1 MQALA
6 LKYRPKSFEQLIGQ
20 DAVAKS
26 LAHALDSDRL
36 SHAYLFSGLRGSGKT
51 STARIFAK
59 ALLCDKGPT
68 GKPCEICDNCIMA
81 NEGRHIDIIE
91 MDAASHRKID
101 DIRELIEQTKY
112 HPASARFKIFII
124 DEVHMLTK
132 EASNALLKT
141 LEEPPSYVKFIL
153 ATTDPLKLPVTV
165 LSRTQHFRFKPIA
178 KSSVVAHLEQILKT
192 ENIAY
197 EEGAL
202 EILARSGSG
211 SLRDTLTL
219 LDQAIIFSREGITQR
234 AIADMLGLL
243 DPAKIGEIL
252 DVVLRQDRA
261 GAIEII
267 KEVENYNAETII
279 DEMIA
284 NLKDKFLRRDAKFS
298 LLMYERFFRILAG
311 AKSMLAIS
319 PDNTYAIS
327 MMIFMMM
334 EAVNLREIDELIEVG
349 RSLDRGEASS
359 FANERFSTEPN
370 FSGDGNFKVGPS
382 FAAGSRAGI
391 DSRAS
396 ASSTPNFIAQ
406 DSAPNFNQG
415 AEQGTDRI
423 LTPNGAAKAH
433 GGDPNTAAGSVAT
446 DKSNGTSSSA
456 SKRGGALGNAES
468 ARSLAARNDAKSGA
482 ARQSTAVVAGAKTAK
497 QDGASSAIKT
507 GAQNEIYE
515 NFLAKIYDRDY
526 DLGEKFSKCV
536 EFLKFERGTLYLLS
550 RAQGQDR
557 EYLRKGSRAINSV
570 LKSLFGESAKI
581 KIEQGAPQNGDVPA
595 QSERDQNS
603 ARGATATQ
611 SKNFTQ
617 GAASESGA
625 DTMRPANSTSRS
637 SVNSA
642 AQNFTESP
650 TSSSVQDNPAATQ
663 AGERDH
669 RNLTGAQES
678 EQSCAPKINS
688 AANEAQAAKLQT
700 DATRNSEQQNLE
712 KSVAD
717 STTQNSAQRNSTTNS
732 NSQNSAS
739 NSKLQNSEISAGDDG
754 GEKDDLLRST
764 DPQNYAAKPRDTSRS
779 VRAAKA
785 GLAEL
790 ANGAQDGK
798 EILISEINRLFG
810 EPTKITE

>member
-26 LAHALDSDRL
+26 LAHALDSGRL

-68 GKPCEICDNCIMA
+68 GKPCEICDNCVMA

-178 KSSVVAHLEQILKT
+178 KSAVVAHLEQILKT

-349 RSLDRGEASS
+349 KSLDQGE
-359 FANERFSTEPN
+359 
-370 FSGDGNFKVGPS
+370 GYPS
-382 FAAGSRAGI
+382 
-391 DSRAS
+391 AS
-396 ASSTPNFIAQ
+396 APNLNMQ
-406 DSAPNFNQG
+406 SSAPNFRLNSNQSATFASNSEPGG
-415 AEQGTDRI
+415 ATFAPSGQGSAASGVPSFTTSAKR
-423 LTPNGAAKAH
+423 PASPAQNFGAAKQSP
-433 GGDPNTAAGSVAT
+433 DAGSEIKPSAAAQT
-446 DKSNGTSSSA
+446 KNSSPS
-456 SKRGGALGNAES
+456 
-468 ARSLAARNDAKSGA
+468 
-482 ARQSTAVVAGAKTAK
+482 V
-497 QDGASSAIKT
+497 KT

-570 LKSLFGESAKI
+570 LKSLFGESAAI
-581 KIEQGAPQNGDVPA
+581 KIEQGAPQNGDDPA
-595 QSERDQNS
+595 QSERDRNS
-603 ARGATATQ
+603 AGGTTATQ
-611 SKNFTQ
+611 SKNSTQ
-617 GAASESGA
+617 GATSESSA
-625 DTMRPANSTSRS
+625 NTARPRNSTSQS
-637 SVNSA
+637 PVNSA
-642 AQNFTESP
+642 SQNFTESP
-650 TSSSVQDNPAATQ
+650 TSSSMQGNPESTQ
-663 AGERDH
+663 TGEQDH
-669 RNLTGAQES
+669 RNLTGVQES
-678 EQSCAPKINS
+678 EQSCAPQINS

-700 DATRNSEQQNLE
+700 DAARNSEQQNS
-712 KSVAD
+712 KN
-717 STTQNSAQRNSTTNS
+717 STTQNSAQRNSATNS

-739 NSKLQNSEISAGDDG
+739 NSKLQNSEISSGDDG

-764 DPQNYAAKPRDTSRS
+764 DPQNYAAKPRDTSKS

-798 EILISEINRLFG
+798 EILISEMNRLFG

>member
-26 LAHALDSDRL
+26 LAHALDSGRL

-68 GKPCEICDNCIMA
+68 GKPCEICDNCVMA

-178 KSSVVAHLEQILKT
+178 KSAVVAHLAQILKT

-219 LDQAIIFSREGITQR
+219 LDQAIIFSREGITQH

-261 GAIEII
+261 DEIEII

-349 RSLDRGEASS
+349 RSLDQGE
-359 FANERFSTEPN
+359 
-370 FSGDGNFKVGPS
+370 GY
-382 FAAGSRAGI
+382 
-391 DSRAS
+391 AS
-396 ASSTPNFIAQ
+396 ASAPNLNSQ
-406 DSAPNFNQG
+406 SSAPNFRSNSNQS
-415 AEQGTDRI
+415 AAFAPNSEPDGTTFASSDQDSGISGVPSFTTSSKRPAN
-423 LTPNGAAKAH
+423 TAQNFGAAKQSLDA
-433 GGDPNTAAGSVAT
+433 GGETKPSATAQTKNSSPSV
-446 DKSNGTSSSA
+446 
-456 SKRGGALGNAES
+456 
-468 ARSLAARNDAKSGA
+468 
-482 ARQSTAVVAGAKTAK
+482 
-497 QDGASSAIKT
+497 KT

-536 EFLKFERGTLYLLS
+536 EFLKLERGTLYLLS

-581 KIEQGAPQNGDVPA
+581 KIEQGAPQKQENSA
-595 QSERDQNS
+595 QNS
-603 ARGATATQ
+603 AENSA
-611 SKNFTQ
+611 SSNVDS
-617 GAASESGA
+617 AAKGKAKDTTSSAEKPLENSSDTTSDAQNSDSGA
-625 DTMRPANSTSRS
+625 SKTA
-637 SVNSA
+637 
-642 AQNFTESP
+642 
-650 TSSSVQDNPAATQ
+650 
-663 AGERDH
+663 
-669 RNLTGAQES
+669 
-678 EQSCAPKINS
+678 
-688 AANEAQAAKLQT
+688 
-700 DATRNSEQQNLE
+700 NSEQNE
-712 KSVAD
+712 IS
-717 STTQNSAQRNSTTNS
+717 SGGENSEENSAPKAAKPQKNG
-732 NSQNSAS
+732 AS
-739 NSKLQNSEISAGDDG
+739 
-754 GEKDDLLRST
+754 GEGEKQPPKDDLLRST
-764 DPQNYAAKPRDTSRS
+764 DPQNYAAKPRDTSKS

-798 EILISEINRLFG
+798 EILISEMNRLFG

>member
-26 LAHALDSDRL
+26 LAHALDSGRL

-59 ALLCDKGPT
+59 ALLCDEGPA
-68 GKPCEICDNCIMA
+68 GKPCEICDNCVMA

-178 KSSVVAHLEQILKT
+178 KSAVVAHLAQILKT

-349 RSLDRGEASS
+349 RSLDQGE
-359 FANERFSTEPN
+359 
-370 FSGDGNFKVGPS
+370 GY
-382 FAAGSRAGI
+382 
-391 DSRAS
+391 AS
-396 ASSTPNFIAQ
+396 ASAPNLNAQ
-406 DSAPNFNQG
+406 SSAPNFRSNSNQSAAFAPNSEPGG
-415 AEQGTDRI
+415 AAFAPSEADSATSGAPSFTTSAKRPASPAQ
-423 LTPNGAAKAH
+423 NFGAAKQSPDAS
-433 GGDPNTAAGSVAT
+433 GEIKPSAAAQT
-446 DKSNGTSSSA
+446 KNSSP
-456 SKRGGALGNAES
+456 
-468 ARSLAARNDAKSGA
+468 
-482 ARQSTAVVAGAKTAK
+482 TV
-497 QDGASSAIKT
+497 KT
-507 GAQNEIYE
+507 GAQREIYE

-570 LKSLFGESAKI
+570 LKSLFGESAAI
-581 KIEQGAPQNGDVPA
+581 KIEQSAPQKQENSA
-595 QSERDQNS
+595 QNS
-603 ARGATATQ
+603 AENSASSNVDSTANDKAKDGTGSATKPLEN
-611 SKNFTQ
+611 S
-617 GAASESGA
+617 SGA
-625 DTMRPANSTSRS
+625 QNSDS
-637 SVNSA
+637 
-642 AQNFTESP
+642 
-650 TSSSVQDNPAATQ
+650 
-663 AGERDH
+663 
-669 RNLTGAQES
+669 GAS
-678 EQSCAPKINS
+678 KTA
-688 AANEAQAAKLQT
+688 
-700 DATRNSEQQNLE
+700 NSEQNE
-712 KSVAD
+712 IS
-717 STTQNSAQRNSTTNS
+717 SGGENSEENSAPKAAKPQKNG
-732 NSQNSAS
+732 AS
-739 NSKLQNSEISAGDDG
+739 
-754 GEKDDLLRST
+754 GEGEKQPPKDDLLRST
-764 DPQNYAAKPRDTSRS
+764 DPQNYAAKPRDTSKS

-798 EILISEINRLFG
+798 EILISEMNRLFG

>member
-26 LAHALDSDRL
+26 LAHALDSGRL

-59 ALLCDKGPT
+59 ALVCDKGPT
-68 GKPCEICDNCIMA
+68 GKPCEICDNCVMA

-178 KSSVVAHLEQILKT
+178 KSAVTAHLTQILKT

-349 RSLDRGEASS
+349 RSLDQGE
-359 FANERFSTEPN
+359 
-370 FSGDGNFKVGPS
+370 GY
-382 FAAGSRAGI
+382 
-391 DSRAS
+391 AS
-396 ASSTPNFIAQ
+396 ASAPNLNAQ
-406 DSAPNFNQG
+406 SSAPNFRSNSNQSASFAPNSEQDG
-415 AEQGTDRI
+415 AAFALSDQGSATSGVPSFTASAKR
-423 LTPNGAAKAH
+423 PASSVQNSGAAKQSPDA
-433 GGDPNTAAGSVAT
+433 
-446 DKSNGTSSSA
+446 
-456 SKRGGALGNAES
+456 
-468 ARSLAARNDAKSGA
+468 NDEIKPGA
-482 ARQSTAVVAGAKTAK
+482 AVQAQNSN
-497 QDGASSAIKT
+497 SSIKA

-526 DLGEKFSKCV
+526 DLGEKFSKCI

-570 LKSLFGESAKI
+570 LKSLFGESAAI
-581 KIEQGAPQNGDVPA
+581 KIEQGAPQKQENSA
-595 QSERDQNS
+595 QNS
-603 ARGATATQ
+603 A
-611 SKNFTQ
+611 KNF
-617 GAASESGA
+617 
-625 DTMRPANSTSRS
+625 
-637 SVNSA
+637 
-642 AQNFTESP
+642 
-650 TSSSVQDNPAATQ
+650 
-663 AGERDH
+663 
-669 RNLTGAQES
+669 
-678 EQSCAPKINS
+678 APSNVDS
-688 AANEAQAAKLQT
+688 AANGKAKDGAGSAAKPLENSSDTTSDAQNSDSGASKTANSEQNEISSGGENSEENSVPKAAKLKKNG
-700 DATRNSEQQNLE
+700 ASGEGE
-712 KSVAD
+712 K
-717 STTQNSAQRNSTTNS
+717 QPP
-732 NSQNSAS
+732 
-739 NSKLQNSEISAGDDG
+739 
-754 GEKDDLLRST
+754 KDDLLRST
-764 DPQNYAAKPRDTSRS
+764 DPQNYAARPRDTSKS

-798 EILISEINRLFG
+798 EILISEMNRLFG

>member
-26 LAHALDSDRL
+26 LAHALDSGRL

-68 GKPCEICDNCIMA
+68 GKPCEICDNCVMA

-178 KSSVVAHLEQILKT
+178 KSAVVAHLEQILKT

-219 LDQAIIFSREGITQR
+219 LDQAIIFSREGITER

-311 AKSMLAIS
+311 AKNMLAIS

-349 RSLDRGEASS
+349 RSLDQGE
-359 FANERFSTEPN
+359 
-370 FSGDGNFKVGPS
+370 GY
-382 FAAGSRAGI
+382 
-391 DSRAS
+391 AS
-396 ASSTPNFIAQ
+396 ASAPNLNAQ
-406 DSAPNFNQG
+406 SSAPNFRSNSNQSAAFAPNSEPGG
-415 AEQGTDRI
+415 ATFAPSEADSATSGVPSFTANAKRPANSAQNSGAG
-423 LTPNGAAKAH
+423 GAAKQNP
-433 GGDPNTAAGSVAT
+433 D
-446 DKSNGTSSSA
+446 
-456 SKRGGALGNAES
+456 
-468 ARSLAARNDAKSGA
+468 
-482 ARQSTAVVAGAKTAK
+482 
-497 QDGASSAIKT
+497 ASSEIKPGAGVAQAQNSNSSVKT

-536 EFLKFERGTLYLLS
+536 EFLKLERGTLYLLS

-570 LKSLFGESAKI
+570 LKSLFGESAAI
-581 KIEQGAPQNGDVPA
+581 KIEQGAPQNGDDPA
-595 QSERDQNS
+595 QSERDRNS

-611 SKNFTQ
+611 SKNSTQ
-617 GAASESGA
+617 GATSESGA
-625 DTMRPANSTSRS
+625 DTARPRNSTSQS
-637 SVNSA
+637 PVNSA
-642 AQNFTESP
+642 SQNFTESP
-650 TSSSVQDNPAATQ
+650 TSSSMQENPAATQ
-663 AGERDH
+663 AGE
-669 RNLTGAQES
+669 QES
-678 EQSCAPKINS
+678 EQSCTPQINS

-700 DATRNSEQQNLE
+700 DAARNSEQQNS
-712 KSVAD
+712 KN
-717 STTQNSAQRNSTTNS
+717 STMQNSAQRNSATNS

-739 NSKLQNSEISAGDDG
+739 NSKLQNSEISAGDDD

-764 DPQNYAAKPRDTSRS
+764 DPQNYAAKPRDTSKS

-798 EILISEINRLFG
+798 EILISEMNRLFG

>member
-26 LAHALDSDRL
+26 LAHALDSGRL

-68 GKPCEICDNCIMA
+68 GKPCEICDNCVMA

-178 KSSVVAHLEQILKT
+178 KNAVVAHLAQILKT

-252 DVVLRQDRA
+252 DIVLRQDRA

-349 RSLDRGEASS
+349 RSLDQGE
-359 FANERFSTEPN
+359 
-370 FSGDGNFKVGPS
+370 GY
-382 FAAGSRAGI
+382 
-391 DSRAS
+391 AS
-396 ASSTPNFIAQ
+396 ASAPNLNAQ
-406 DSAPNFNQG
+406 GFAPNFRSNSNQSATFAPNSEPGG
-415 AEQGTDRI
+415 ASFALSDQGSATSGVPSFTASAKR
-423 LTPNGAAKAH
+423 LASSVQSSNAGGAAKQNP
-433 GGDPNTAAGSVAT
+433 D
-446 DKSNGTSSSA
+446 
-456 SKRGGALGNAES
+456 
-468 ARSLAARNDAKSGA
+468 
-482 ARQSTAVVAGAKTAK
+482 
-497 QDGASSAIKT
+497 ASSEIKLNATAQAQNSNSSVKT

-536 EFLKFERGTLYLLS
+536 EFLKLERGTLYLLS

-570 LKSLFGESAKI
+570 LKSLFGESAAI
-581 KIEQGAPQNGDVPA
+581 KIEQGAPQNGDDPA
-595 QSERDQNS
+595 QSKRDRNS

-611 SKNFTQ
+611 SKNSTK
-617 GAASESGA
+617 GATFESGA
-625 DTMRPANSTSRS
+625 DTMRPANSTSQS
-637 SVNSA
+637 PANPT

-650 TSSSVQDNPAATQ
+650 TSSSMQENPESTQ
-663 AGERDH
+663 AGEQDH
-669 RNLTGAQES
+669 RNLTGAQEN
-678 EQSCAPKINS
+678 EQSCAPQINS
-688 AANEAQAAKLQT
+688 AADEAQAAKLQT
-700 DATRNSEQQNLE
+700 DAARNSEQQNLE

-717 STTQNSAQRNSTTNS
+717 STTQNSEQRNSTTNS

-739 NSKLQNSEISAGDDG
+739 NSKLQNSEISAGDDD

-764 DPQNYAAKPRDTSRS
+764 DPQNYAAKPRDTSKS

>member
-26 LAHALDSDRL
+26 LAHALDSSRL

-59 ALLCDKGPT
+59 ALLCDEGPT
-68 GKPCEICDNCIMA
+68 GKPCEICDNCVMA

-178 KSSVVAHLEQILKT
+178 KSAVVAHLEQILKT
-192 ENIAY
+192 ENITY

-243 DPAKIGEIL
+243 DHAKIGEIL

-349 RSLDRGEASS
+349 RSLDQGE
-359 FANERFSTEPN
+359 
-370 FSGDGNFKVGPS
+370 GY
-382 FAAGSRAGI
+382 
-391 DSRAS
+391 AS
-396 ASSTPNFIAQ
+396 ASAPNLNAQ
-406 DSAPNFNQG
+406 SSAPNFRSNSNQS
-415 AEQGTDRI
+415 ASFA
-423 LTPNGAAKAH
+423 PNSEPDGAAFAPSDQGSATSGVPSFTTSAKR
-433 GGDPNTAAGSVAT
+433 PVNTAQ
-446 DKSNGTSSSA
+446 N
-456 SKRGGALGNAES
+456 
-468 ARSLAARNDAKSGA
+468 SGA
-482 ARQSTAVVAGAKTAK
+482 SGAVKQNLDAGGEIKPGVAAQA
-497 QDGASSAIKT
+497 QNSNSSVQT

-570 LKSLFGESAKI
+570 LKSLFGESAAI
-581 KIEQGAPQNGDVPA
+581 KIEQGAPQK
-595 QSERDQNS
+595 Q
-603 ARGATATQ
+603 
-611 SKNFTQ
+611 NFTQ
-617 GAASESGA
+617 NGAENSASSNVDSTANGKAKDGAGSATKPLENSSVTTSGA
-625 DTMRPANSTSRS
+625 QNSDLGASRT
-637 SVNSA
+637 A
-642 AQNFTESP
+642 
-650 TSSSVQDNPAATQ
+650 
-663 AGERDH
+663 
-669 RNLTGAQES
+669 
-678 EQSCAPKINS
+678 
-688 AANEAQAAKLQT
+688 
-700 DATRNSEQQNLE
+700 NSEQDEISN
-712 KSVAD
+712 D
-717 STTQNSAQRNSTTNS
+717 SENSEENSAPKAAKPKKNG
-732 NSQNSAS
+732 AS
-739 NSKLQNSEISAGDDG
+739 SE
-754 GEKDDLLRST
+754 GEKQPPKDDLLRST
-764 DPQNYAAKPRDTSRS
+764 DPQNYAAKPRDTSKS

-798 EILISEINRLFG
+798 EILISEMNRLFG

>member
-26 LAHALDSDRL
+26 LAHALDSGRL

-68 GKPCEICDNCIMA
+68 GKPCEVCDNCVMA

-178 KSSVVAHLEQILKT
+178 KSAVVAHLEQILKT

-319 PDNTYAIS
+319 PDNTYAIC

-349 RSLDRGEASS
+349 RSLDQGE
-359 FANERFSTEPN
+359 
-370 FSGDGNFKVGPS
+370 GY
-382 FAAGSRAGI
+382 
-391 DSRAS
+391 AS
-396 ASSTPNFIAQ
+396 ASAPNLNAQ
-406 DSAPNFNQG
+406 SSAPNFRSNSNQSANFVPNSEPSG
-415 AEQGTDRI
+415 AAFAPSEADSATSGAPSFTTSAKRPANSAQ
-423 LTPNGAAKAH
+423 NFGAAKQSPDA
-433 GGDPNTAAGSVAT
+433 GGEIKRGAGGAQAQNS
-446 DKSNGTSSSA
+446 SSSA
-456 SKRGGALGNAES
+456 K
-468 ARSLAARNDAKSGA
+468 
-482 ARQSTAVVAGAKTAK
+482 
-497 QDGASSAIKT
+497 AS
-507 GAQNEIYE
+507 AQNEIYE

-570 LKSLFGESAKI
+570 LKSLFGEGAAI
-581 KIEQGAPQNGDVPA
+581 KIEQGAPQKQENFTPSGAENSAPS
-595 QSERDQNS
+595 SEDSAEKGKAKDATSSAEKPLENSSVTTSGAQNS
-603 ARGATATQ
+603 EVGASRA
-611 SKNFTQ
+611 
-617 GAASESGA
+617 
-625 DTMRPANSTSRS
+625 ANSTQDEISNDGENS
-637 SVNSA
+637 EENSA
-642 AQNFTESP
+642 
-650 TSSSVQDNPAATQ
+650 
-663 AGERDH
+663 
-669 RNLTGAQES
+669 
-678 EQSCAPKINS
+678 PK
-688 AANEAQAAKLQT
+688 AAKPQKNG
-700 DATRNSEQQNLE
+700 ASGEGE
-712 KSVAD
+712 K
-717 STTQNSAQRNSTTNS
+717 QPP
-732 NSQNSAS
+732 
-739 NSKLQNSEISAGDDG
+739 
-754 GEKDDLLRST
+754 KDDLLRST
-764 DPQNYAAKPRDTSRS
+764 DPQNYAAKPRDTSKS

-798 EILISEINRLFG
+798 EILISEMNRLFG

>member
-26 LAHALDSDRL
+26 LAHALDSGRL

-68 GKPCEICDNCIMA
+68 GKPCEVCDNCVMA

-178 KSSVVAHLEQILKT
+178 KSAVVAHLEQILKT

-219 LDQAIIFSREGITQR
+219 LDQAIIFSREGITER

-349 RSLDRGEASS
+349 RSLDQGE
-359 FANERFSTEPN
+359 
-370 FSGDGNFKVGPS
+370 GH
-382 FAAGSRAGI
+382 
-391 DSRAS
+391 AS
-396 ASSTPNFIAQ
+396 ASAPNLNAQ
-406 DSAPNFNQG
+406 GSAPNFRPNSNQSAGFAPNSEPGG
-415 AEQGTDRI
+415 ATFASSDQGSATSGVPS
-423 LTPNGAAKAH
+423 LTTSAKRPASPAQNFGAAKQSP
-433 GGDPNTAAGSVAT
+433 DAGSEIKPSAAAQT
-446 DKSNGTSSSA
+446 KNSSPS
-456 SKRGGALGNAES
+456 
-468 ARSLAARNDAKSGA
+468 
-482 ARQSTAVVAGAKTAK
+482 V
-497 QDGASSAIKT
+497 KT

-570 LKSLFGESAKI
+570 LKSLFGESAAI
-581 KIEQGAPQNGDVPA
+581 KIEQGAPQNGDDPA
-595 QSERDQNS
+595 QSERDRNS
-603 ARGATATQ
+603 AGGTTATQ
-611 SKNFTQ
+611 SKNSTQ
-617 GAASESGA
+617 GATSESSA
-625 DTMRPANSTSRS
+625 NTARPRNSTSQS
-637 SVNSA
+637 PVNSA
-642 AQNFTESP
+642 SQNFTESP
-650 TSSSVQDNPAATQ
+650 TSSSMQGNPESTQ
-663 AGERDH
+663 TGEQDH
-669 RNLTGAQES
+669 RNLTGVQES
-678 EQSCAPKINS
+678 EQSCAPQINS

-700 DATRNSEQQNLE
+700 DAARNSEQQNS
-712 KSVAD
+712 KN
-717 STTQNSAQRNSTTNS
+717 STTQNSAQRNSATNS

-739 NSKLQNSEISAGDDG
+739 NSKLQNSEISSGDDG

-764 DPQNYAAKPRDTSRS
+764 DPQNYAAKPRDTSKS

-798 EILISEINRLFG
+798 EILISEMNRLFG

>member
-26 LAHALDSDRL
+26 LAHALDSGRL

-68 GKPCEICDNCIMA
+68 GKPCEICDNCVMA

-165 LSRTQHFRFKPIA
+165 LSRTQHFRFRPIA
-178 KSSVVAHLEQILKT
+178 KSAVVAHLEQILKT

-319 PDNTYAIS
+319 PDNTYAIC

-349 RSLDRGEASS
+349 RSLDQGE
-359 FANERFSTEPN
+359 
-370 FSGDGNFKVGPS
+370 GY
-382 FAAGSRAGI
+382 
-391 DSRAS
+391 AS
-396 ASSTPNFIAQ
+396 ASAPNLNAQ
-406 DSAPNFNQG
+406 SSAPNFRSNSNQS
-415 AEQGTDRI
+415 AAFA
-423 LTPNGAAKAH
+423 PNSEPDGAAF
-433 GGDPNTAAGSVAT
+433 
-446 DKSNGTSSSA
+446 TSSDRGSA
-456 SKRGGALGNAES
+456 TSGVPSFTASAKRP
-468 ARSLAARNDAKSGA
+468 
-482 ARQSTAVVAGAKTAK
+482 
-497 QDGASSAIKT
+497 ASSAQNSGATKQSPDASSEIKPGATAQAQNSSSSVKT

-570 LKSLFGESAKI
+570 LKSLFGENAKI
-581 KIEQGAPQNGDVPA
+581 KIEQSAPQNGDDPA
-595 QSERDQNS
+595 QSERDRNS

-611 SKNFTQ
+611 SKNSTQ
-617 GAASESGA
+617 GAAFESSA
-625 DTMRPANSTSRS
+625 DTMRPANSTSQS
-637 SVNSA
+637 HVNSA
-642 AQNFTESP
+642 SQNFTESP
-650 TSSSVQDNPAATQ
+650 TSSSVQDNPESTQ
-663 AGERDH
+663 
-669 RNLTGAQES
+669 TG
-678 EQSCAPKINS
+678 EQSCAPQINS
-688 AANEAQAAKLQT
+688 AADEAEAAKLQT
-700 DATRNSEQQNLE
+700 DAARNSEQQNLE

-717 STTQNSAQRNSTTNS
+717 STAQNSAQRNFATNS
-732 NSQNSAS
+732 NS
-739 NSKLQNSEISAGDDG
+739 QNSEISAGDG
-754 GEKDDLLRST
+754 VGEKDDLLRST
-764 DPQNYAAKPRDTSRS
+764 DPQNYAAKPRDTSKS

>member
-26 LAHALDSDRL
+26 LAHALDSGRL

-68 GKPCEICDNCIMA
+68 GKPCEICDNCVMA

-178 KSSVVAHLEQILKT
+178 KSAVVAHLAQILKT

-243 DPAKIGEIL
+243 DPTKIGEIL

-349 RSLDRGEASS
+349 RSLDQGE
-359 FANERFSTEPN
+359 
-370 FSGDGNFKVGPS
+370 GY
-382 FAAGSRAGI
+382 
-391 DSRAS
+391 AS
-396 ASSTPNFIAQ
+396 ASAPNLNAQ
-406 DSAPNFNQG
+406 SYAPNFRSNSNQSAAFTSNNEPDG
-415 AEQGTDRI
+415 AVFAPSEQGSATSGVPSFTASAKRPASSA
-423 LTPNGAAKAH
+423 LNSGAAKQSPDASSEIKP
-433 GGDPNTAAGSVAT
+433 GATAQAQ
-446 DKSNGTSSSA
+446 NSSS
-456 SKRGGALGNAES
+456 S
-468 ARSLAARNDAKSGA
+468 
-482 ARQSTAVVAGAKTAK
+482 V
-497 QDGASSAIKT
+497 KT

-570 LKSLFGESAKI
+570 LKSLFGEGAKI
-581 KIEQGAPQNGDVPA
+581 KIEQGAPQNGDDPA
-595 QSERDQNS
+595 QSERDRNS

-617 GAASESGA
+617 DVAFESGA
-625 DTMRPANSTSRS
+625 NTMRPANSTSQS
-637 SVNSA
+637 PANPT
-642 AQNFTESP
+642 AQNFTESSI
-650 TSSSVQDNPAATQ
+650 SSSVQDNPESTQ
-663 AGERDH
+663 EGEQDH

-678 EQSCAPKINS
+678 EQSCAPQINS
-688 AANEAQAAKLQT
+688 TADEAQAAKLQT
-700 DATRNSEQQNLE
+700 DAARNSERQNLK

-717 STTQNSAQRNSTTNS
+717 STAQNSAQRNSATNS

-764 DPQNYAAKPRDTSRS
+764 DPQNYAAKPRDTSKS

-790 ANGAQDGK
+790 ANDAQDGK
-798 EILISEINRLFG
+798 EILISEMNRLFG

>member
-26 LAHALDSDRL
+26 LAHALDSGRL

-68 GKPCEICDNCIMA
+68 GKPCEICDNCVMA

-178 KSSVVAHLEQILKT
+178 KSAVVAHLAQILKT

-349 RSLDRGEASS
+349 RSLDQGEGYA
-359 FANERFSTEPN
+359 F
-370 FSGDGNFKVGPS
+370 
-382 FAAGSRAGI
+382 
-391 DSRAS
+391 AS
-396 ASSTPNFIAQ
+396 APNLNAQ
-406 DSAPNFNQG
+406 SSAPNFRSNSKQS
-415 AEQGTDRI
+415 ANFA
-423 LTPNGAAKAH
+423 PNSEPDGAAFAPSDADSATSGVPSFTASAKRPASPAQNFGVAKQSPDA
-433 GGDPNTAAGSVAT
+433 GGEIKRGASGVAAQ
-446 DKSNGTSSSA
+446 NSSS
-456 SKRGGALGNAES
+456 S
-468 ARSLAARNDAKSGA
+468 
-482 ARQSTAVVAGAKTAK
+482 V
-497 QDGASSAIKT
+497 KT

-536 EFLKFERGTLYLLS
+536 EFLKFERSTLYLLS

-570 LKSLFGESAKI
+570 LKSLFGEGAAI
-581 KIEQGAPQNGDVPA
+581 KIEQSAPQNGDDPA
-595 QSERDQNS
+595 QSERDRNS

-611 SKNFTQ
+611 SKDSTQ
-617 GAASESGA
+617 GATSESGA
-625 DTMRPANSTSRS
+625 DTARPRNSTSQS
-637 SVNSA
+637 PANPT
-642 AQNFTESP
+642 AQNFTESSI
-650 TSSSVQDNPAATQ
+650 SSSVQDNPESTQ
-663 AGERDH
+663 AGEQDH

-678 EQSCAPKINS
+678 EQSCALKINS

-700 DATRNSEQQNLE
+700 DAARNSEQQNS
-712 KSVAD
+712 KN
-717 STTQNSAQRNSTTNS
+717 STMQNSEQRNSATNS
-732 NSQNSAS
+732 NSRNSAS
-739 NSKLQNSEISAGDDG
+739 NSKLQNSKISTGDDD

-764 DPQNYAAKPRDTSRS
+764 DPQNYAAKPRDASKS

-798 EILISEINRLFG
+798 EILISEMNRLFG

>member
-26 LAHALDSDRL
+26 LAHALDSGRL

-68 GKPCEICDNCIMA
+68 GKPCEICDNCVMA

-178 KSSVVAHLEQILKT
+178 KSAVVAHLEQILKT

-349 RSLDRGEASS
+349 RSLDQGE
-359 FANERFSTEPN
+359 
-370 FSGDGNFKVGPS
+370 GY
-382 FAAGSRAGI
+382 
-391 DSRAS
+391 AS
-396 ASSTPNFIAQ
+396 ASAPNLNAQ
-406 DSAPNFNQG
+406 NSAPNFRSNSNQSANFAPNSEPDG
-415 AEQGTDRI
+415 AAFAPSDADSATSGVPSFTTSAERPASPAQSS
-423 LTPNGAAKAH
+423 GAAKQSPDA
-433 GGDPNTAAGSVAT
+433 GGEIKP
-446 DKSNGTSSSA
+446 
-456 SKRGGALGNAES
+456 
-468 ARSLAARNDAKSGA
+468 GA
-482 ARQSTAVVAGAKTAK
+482 AAQA
-497 QDGASSAIKT
+497 QNSSPSVKT

-570 LKSLFGESAKI
+570 LKSLFGENAKI
-581 KIEQGAPQNGDVPA
+581 KIEQSAPQNGDDPA
-595 QSERDQNS
+595 QSERDRNS

-611 SKNFTQ
+611 SKNSMQ
-617 GAASESGA
+617 GAAFESGA
-625 DTMRPANSTSRS
+625 DTMRPANSTSQS
-637 SVNSA
+637 PANPT
-642 AQNFTESP
+642 AQNFTESSI
-650 TSSSVQDNPAATQ
+650 SSSVQDNPESTQ
-663 AGERDH
+663 AGEQDH
-669 RNLTGAQES
+669 RNLTGAQAS
-678 EQSCAPKINS
+678 EQSCAPQINS
-688 AANEAQAAKLQT
+688 AADEALAAKLQT
-700 DATRNSEQQNLE
+700 DAVKNSEQQNLE

-717 STTQNSAQRNSTTNS
+717 STAQNSAQR
-732 NSQNSAS
+732 NSAS
-739 NSKLQNSEISAGDDG
+739 NSKLQNSEISAGDDD

-764 DPQNYAAKPRDTSRS
+764 DPQNYAAKPRDTSKS

-810 EPTKITE
+810 EPTKIIE

>member
-26 LAHALDSDRL
+26 LAHALDSGRL

-59 ALLCDKGPT
+59 ALLCDEGPT
-68 GKPCEICDNCIMA
+68 GKPCEICDNCVMA

-178 KSSVVAHLEQILKT
+178 KSAVVAHLAQILKT

-219 LDQAIIFSREGITQR
+219 LDQAIIFSREGITER

-261 GAIEII
+261 GTIEII
-267 KEVENYNAETII
+267 KEIENYNAETII

-349 RSLDRGEASS
+349 RSLDQGE
-359 FANERFSTEPN
+359 
-370 FSGDGNFKVGPS
+370 GY
-382 FAAGSRAGI
+382 
-391 DSRAS
+391 AS
-396 ASSTPNFIAQ
+396 ASAPNLNAQSSAANFRSNSNQSAAFAPNSEPSGAAFTSNDQ
-406 DSAPNFNQG
+406 DSATSGVPSFTASAKRPASPAQNPVASAVAKQSTDASDEIKPNAG
-415 AEQGTDRI
+415 
-423 LTPNGAAKAH
+423 GAAAQAQ
-433 GGDPNTAAGSVAT
+433 N
-446 DKSNGTSSSA
+446 SSS
-456 SKRGGALGNAES
+456 S
-468 ARSLAARNDAKSGA
+468 
-482 ARQSTAVVAGAKTAK
+482 V
-497 QDGASSAIKT
+497 KT

-536 EFLKFERGTLYLLS
+536 EFLKLERGTLYLLS

-570 LKSLFGESAKI
+570 LKSLFGEGAAI
-581 KIEQGAPQNGDVPA
+581 KIEQGAPQKQENSAPSGAENSTPS
-595 QSERDQNS
+595 SEDSAEKGKAKDATSSAEKPLENSSDTTSDAQNS
-603 ARGATATQ
+603 D
-611 SKNFTQ
+611 
-617 GAASESGA
+617 SGA
-625 DTMRPANSTSRS
+625 SKTA
-637 SVNSA
+637 
-642 AQNFTESP
+642 
-650 TSSSVQDNPAATQ
+650 
-663 AGERDH
+663 
-669 RNLTGAQES
+669 
-678 EQSCAPKINS
+678 
-688 AANEAQAAKLQT
+688 
-700 DATRNSEQQNLE
+700 NSEQDEISNGDE
-712 KSVAD
+712 
-717 STTQNSAQRNSTTNS
+717 NSED
-732 NSQNSAS
+732 NSAS
-739 NSKLQNSEISAGDDG
+739 KAAKPKENGTS
-754 GEKDDLLRST
+754 GEGEKQPPKDDLLRST
-764 DPQNYAAKPRDTSRS
+764 DPQNYAAKPRDTSKS
-779 VRAAKA
+779 VRAAKV

-798 EILISEINRLFG
+798 EILISEMNRLFG

>member
-6 LKYRPKSFEQLIGQ
+6 LKYRPKSFDQLIGQ

-26 LAHALDSDRL
+26 LAHALDSGRL

-68 GKPCEICDNCIMA
+68 GKPCELCDNCVMA

-178 KSSVVAHLEQILKT
+178 KSAVVAHLEQILKT

-219 LDQAIIFSREGITQR
+219 LDQAIIFSREGITER

-349 RSLDRGEASS
+349 RSLDQGE
-359 FANERFSTEPN
+359 
-370 FSGDGNFKVGPS
+370 GYPS
-382 FAAGSRAGI
+382 
-391 DSRAS
+391 AS
-396 ASSTPNFIAQ
+396 APNLNAQ
-406 DSAPNFNQG
+406 NSAPNFRSNFNQSATFVPNSEPDG
-415 AEQGTDRI
+415 ATFTSSDQGSATSEVPSFTASAKR
-423 LTPNGAAKAH
+423 PASPAQNFGAAKQSTDAS
-433 GGDPNTAAGSVAT
+433 DEIKPNAGSDAQT
-446 DKSNGTSSSA
+446 KNSSPSA
-456 SKRGGALGNAES
+456 
-468 ARSLAARNDAKSGA
+468 
-482 ARQSTAVVAGAKTAK
+482 
-497 QDGASSAIKT
+497 KT

-581 KIEQGAPQNGDVPA
+581 KIEQDAPQK
-595 QSERDQNS
+595 QNS
-603 ARGATATQ
+603 AENSAENSAPSSVDGVAKDATSSAEKPLENSSGTTSSAQ
-611 SKNFTQ
+611 NSD
-617 GAASESGA
+617 SGA
-625 DTMRPANSTSRS
+625 SKTA
-637 SVNSA
+637 
-642 AQNFTESP
+642 
-650 TSSSVQDNPAATQ
+650 
-663 AGERDH
+663 
-669 RNLTGAQES
+669 
-678 EQSCAPKINS
+678 
-688 AANEAQAAKLQT
+688 
-700 DATRNSEQQNLE
+700 NSEQNE
-712 KSVAD
+712 ISNGGEN
-717 STTQNSAQRNSTTNS
+717 SEENSAPKAAKPQKNG
-732 NSQNSAS
+732 AS
-739 NSKLQNSEISAGDDG
+739 
-754 GEKDDLLRST
+754 GEGEKQPPKDDLLRST
-764 DPQNYAAKPRDTSRS
+764 DPQNYAAKLRDTSKS

>member
-26 LAHALDSDRL
+26 LAHALDSGRL

-68 GKPCEICDNCIMA
+68 GKPCEICDNCVMA

-178 KSSVVAHLEQILKT
+178 KSAVVAHLAQILKT

-243 DPAKIGEIL
+243 DPAKISEIL
-252 DVVLRQDRA
+252 DIVLRQDRA

-349 RSLDRGEASS
+349 RSLDQGESY
-359 FANERFSTEPN
+359 
-370 FSGDGNFKVGPS
+370 
-382 FAAGSRAGI
+382 
-391 DSRAS
+391 AS
-396 ASSTPNFIAQ
+396 ASAPNLNAQ
-406 DSAPNFNQG
+406 SSAPNFWSNSNQSAAFAPNSEPGGAAFAPSNQG
-415 AEQGTDRI
+415 
-423 LTPNGAAKAH
+423 
-433 GGDPNTAAGSVAT
+433 SAT
-446 DKSNGTSSSA
+446 
-456 SKRGGALGNAES
+456 
-468 ARSLAARNDAKSGA
+468 SGVP
-482 ARQSTAVVAGAKTAK
+482 SFTAGAKRPANSAQSSGASAAAK
-497 QDGASSAIKT
+497 QSPDANDEIKPGAAAQAQNSNSSIKA

-526 DLGEKFSKCV
+526 DLGEKFSKCI

-570 LKSLFGESAKI
+570 LKSLFGESAAI
-581 KIEQGAPQNGDVPA
+581 KIEQGAPHKQENFAPSGAENSALSSKDSAEKGKAKSATSSATKPLENSSGTTSGAQNSDSSTTHSA
-595 QSERDQNS
+595 NS
-603 ARGATATQ
+603 ARDKI
-611 SKNFTQ
+611 SNI
-617 GAASESGA
+617 SE
-625 DTMRPANSTSRS
+625 NSEE
-637 SVNSA
+637 NSA
-642 AQNFTESP
+642 
-650 TSSSVQDNPAATQ
+650 
-663 AGERDH
+663 
-669 RNLTGAQES
+669 
-678 EQSCAPKINS
+678 PK
-688 AANEAQAAKLQT
+688 AAKPKKNG
-700 DATRNSEQQNLE
+700 ASSEGE
-712 KSVAD
+712 K
-717 STTQNSAQRNSTTNS
+717 QPP
-732 NSQNSAS
+732 
-739 NSKLQNSEISAGDDG
+739 
-754 GEKDDLLRST
+754 KDDLLRST
-764 DPQNYAAKPRDTSRS
+764 DPQNYAAKPRDTSKS

-798 EILISEINRLFG
+798 EILISEMNRLFG

>member
-1 MQALA
+1 LYHCKIKGEILQALA

-26 LAHALDSDRL
+26 LAHALDSGRL

-68 GKPCEICDNCIMA
+68 GKPCEICDNCVMA

-178 KSSVVAHLEQILKT
+178 KSAVVAHLEQILKT

-197 EEGAL
+197 EESAL

-219 LDQAIIFSREGITQR
+219 LDQAIIFSREGITQH

-252 DVVLRQDRA
+252 DVVLRQDRT

-349 RSLDRGEASS
+349 RSLDQGE
-359 FANERFSTEPN
+359 
-370 FSGDGNFKVGPS
+370 GY
-382 FAAGSRAGI
+382 
-391 DSRAS
+391 AS
-396 ASSTPNFIAQ
+396 ASAPNLNAQ
-406 DSAPNFNQG
+406 SSAPNFRSNSNQSASFAPNSEPG
-415 AEQGTDRI
+415 DAAFAPSDQGSATSGVPSFTASAKRPASS
-423 LTPNGAAKAH
+423 TQNSGAAKQSPDA
-433 GGDPNTAAGSVAT
+433 GGEIKPGAVAQAQN
-446 DKSNGTSSSA
+446 SNSS
-456 SKRGGALGNAES
+456 
-468 ARSLAARNDAKSGA
+468 
-482 ARQSTAVVAGAKTAK
+482 
-497 QDGASSAIKT
+497 IKT

-570 LKSLFGESAKI
+570 LKSLFGESAAI
-581 KIEQGAPQNGDVPA
+581 KIEQGAPHKQENSA
-595 QSERDQNS
+595 QNS
-603 ARGATATQ
+603 AENSAPSSIDSAAKDGAGSATKPLEN
-611 SKNFTQ
+611 S
-617 GAASESGA
+617 SGA
-625 DTMRPANSTSRS
+625 QNS
-637 SVNSA
+637 
-642 AQNFTESP
+642 E
-650 TSSSVQDNPAATQ
+650 
-663 AGERDH
+663 AGASK
-669 RNLTGAQES
+669 TA
-678 EQSCAPKINS
+678 
-688 AANEAQAAKLQT
+688 
-700 DATRNSEQQNLE
+700 NSEQNE
-712 KSVAD
+712 ISN
-717 STTQNSAQRNSTTNS
+717 SGENSEENSAPKAAKPQKNG
-732 NSQNSAS
+732 AS
-739 NSKLQNSEISAGDDG
+739 
-754 GEKDDLLRST
+754 GEGEKQSPKDDLLRST
-764 DPQNYAAKPRDTSRS
+764 DPQNYAAKPRDTSKS

-790 ANGAQDGK
+790 SNGAQDGK
-798 EILISEINRLFG
+798 EILISEMNRLFG

>member
-26 LAHALDSDRL
+26 LAHALDSGRL

-68 GKPCEICDNCIMA
+68 GKPCEVCDNCVMA

-178 KSSVVAHLEQILKT
+178 KSAVVAHLAQILKT

-349 RSLDRGEASS
+349 RSLDQGESY
-359 FANERFSTEPN
+359 
-370 FSGDGNFKVGPS
+370 PS
-382 FAAGSRAGI
+382 
-391 DSRAS
+391 AS
-396 ASSTPNFIAQ
+396 APDLNAQ
-406 DSAPNFNQG
+406 SSAPNFRSNFNQS
-415 AEQGTDRI
+415 AAFA
-423 LTPNGAAKAH
+423 PNSEPDGAAFAPS
-433 GGDPNTAAGSVAT
+433 DQ
-446 DKSNGTSSSA
+446 SSA
-456 SKRGGALGNAES
+456 TSGVPSFTASAKRPTNS
-468 ARSLAARNDAKSGA
+468 AQN
-482 ARQSTAVVAGAKTAK
+482 
-497 QDGASSAIKT
+497 SSPSAKT

-570 LKSLFGESAKI
+570 LKSLFGESAAI
-581 KIEQGAPQNGDVPA
+581 KIEQGAPQKQENSA
-595 QSERDQNS
+595 QNS
-603 ARGATATQ
+603 A
-611 SKNFTQ
+611 KNF
-617 GAASESGA
+617 
-625 DTMRPANSTSRS
+625 
-637 SVNSA
+637 
-642 AQNFTESP
+642 
-650 TSSSVQDNPAATQ
+650 
-663 AGERDH
+663 
-669 RNLTGAQES
+669 
-678 EQSCAPKINS
+678 APSNVDS
-688 AANEAQAAKLQT
+688 AANGKAKDGAGSAAKPLENSSATTSGAQNSDLGASRTANSEQDEISNDSENYEENFVPKAAKLKKNG
-700 DATRNSEQQNLE
+700 ASGEGE
-712 KSVAD
+712 K
-717 STTQNSAQRNSTTNS
+717 QPP
-732 NSQNSAS
+732 
-739 NSKLQNSEISAGDDG
+739 
-754 GEKDDLLRST
+754 KDDLLRST
-764 DPQNYAAKPRDTSRS
+764 DPQNYAARPRDTSKS

-798 EILISEINRLFG
+798 EILISEMNRLFG

>member
-26 LAHALDSDRL
+26 LAHALDSGRL

-68 GKPCEICDNCIMA
+68 GKPCEICDNCVMA

-178 KSSVVAHLEQILKT
+178 KSAVVAHLEQILKT

-349 RSLDRGEASS
+349 RSLDQGE
-359 FANERFSTEPN
+359 
-370 FSGDGNFKVGPS
+370 GY
-382 FAAGSRAGI
+382 
-391 DSRAS
+391 AS
-396 ASSTPNFIAQ
+396 ASAPNLNAQ
-406 DSAPNFNQG
+406 SSAPNFRSNSNQSATFAPSEADSATSG
-415 AEQGTDRI
+415 VPSFTASAKRPASPAQ
-423 LTPNGAAKAH
+423 NFGAAKQSPDASGEIRPGA
-433 GGDPNTAAGSVAT
+433 GGVAQAQNSSPSV
-446 DKSNGTSSSA
+446 
-456 SKRGGALGNAES
+456 
-468 ARSLAARNDAKSGA
+468 
-482 ARQSTAVVAGAKTAK
+482 
-497 QDGASSAIKT
+497 KT

-536 EFLKFERGTLYLLS
+536 EFLKFERGTLYLLA

-581 KIEQGAPQNGDVPA
+581 KIEQSAPQKQENSA
-595 QSERDQNS
+595 QNS
-603 ARGATATQ
+603 A
-611 SKNFTQ
+611 
-617 GAASESGA
+617 E
-625 DTMRPANSTSRS
+625 
-637 SVNSA
+637 NSA
-642 AQNFTESP
+642 
-650 TSSSVQDNPAATQ
+650 SSNVD
-663 AGERDH
+663 GV
-669 RNLTGAQES
+669 
-678 EQSCAPKINS
+678 
-688 AANEAQAAKLQT
+688 AK
-700 DATRNSEQQNLE
+700 DATRSAERPLENSNDTTSGAQNSDSGASKTANSEQNE
-712 KSVAD
+712 ISNGGEN
-717 STTQNSAQRNSTTNS
+717 SEENSAPKAAKPQKNGD
-732 NSQNSAS
+732 
-739 NSKLQNSEISAGDDG
+739 NSE
-754 GEKDDLLRST
+754 GEKQPPKDDLLRST
-764 DPQNYAAKPRDTSRS
+764 DPQNYAAKPRDTSKS

-790 ANGAQDGK
+790 ANGAQDCK
-798 EILISEINRLFG
+798 EILISEMNRLFG

>member
-26 LAHALDSDRL
+26 LAHALDSGRL

-59 ALLCDKGPT
+59 ALLCDEGPT
-68 GKPCEICDNCIMA
+68 GKPCEICDNCVMA

-178 KSSVVAHLEQILKT
+178 KSAVVAHLEQILKT

-252 DVVLRQDRA
+252 DIVLRQDRA

-349 RSLDRGEASS
+349 RSLDQGE
-359 FANERFSTEPN
+359 
-370 FSGDGNFKVGPS
+370 GY
-382 FAAGSRAGI
+382 
-391 DSRAS
+391 AS
-396 ASSTPNFIAQ
+396 ASAPNLNAQ
-406 DSAPNFNQG
+406 SSAPNFRSNSNQSAAFTSNNEPDG
-415 AEQGTDRI
+415 AVFAPSEQGSATSGVPSFTASAKRPASSA
-423 LTPNGAAKAH
+423 LNSGAAKQSPDASSEIKP
-433 GGDPNTAAGSVAT
+433 GATAQAQ
-446 DKSNGTSSSA
+446 NSSS
-456 SKRGGALGNAES
+456 S
-468 ARSLAARNDAKSGA
+468 
-482 ARQSTAVVAGAKTAK
+482 V
-497 QDGASSAIKT
+497 KT

-570 LKSLFGESAKI
+570 LKSLFGESAAI
-581 KIEQGAPQNGDVPA
+581 KIEQGAPQKQNFTQNGAENSASSNVDSTANGKAKDGAGSATKPLENSSVTTSGA
-595 QSERDQNS
+595 QNSDSSTTHSANS
-603 ARGATATQ
+603 ARDKI
-611 SKNFTQ
+611 SNI
-617 GAASESGA
+617 SE
-625 DTMRPANSTSRS
+625 NSEE
-637 SVNSA
+637 NSA
-642 AQNFTESP
+642 
-650 TSSSVQDNPAATQ
+650 
-663 AGERDH
+663 
-669 RNLTGAQES
+669 
-678 EQSCAPKINS
+678 PK
-688 AANEAQAAKLQT
+688 AAKPKKNG
-700 DATRNSEQQNLE
+700 ASSEGE
-712 KSVAD
+712 K
-717 STTQNSAQRNSTTNS
+717 QPP
-732 NSQNSAS
+732 
-739 NSKLQNSEISAGDDG
+739 
-754 GEKDDLLRST
+754 KDDLLRST
-764 DPQNYAAKPRDTSRS
+764 DPQNYAAKPRDTSKS

-798 EILISEINRLFG
+798 EILISEMNRLFG

>member
-1 MQALA
+1 LQALA

-26 LAHALDSDRL
+26 LAHALDSGRL

-68 GKPCEICDNCIMA
+68 GKPCEICDNCVMA

-178 KSSVVAHLEQILKT
+178 KSAVVAHLAQILKT
-192 ENIAY
+192 EDIAY

-284 NLKDKFLRRDAKFS
+284 NLKDKFLRRDAKFN

-349 RSLDRGEASS
+349 RSLDQGE
-359 FANERFSTEPN
+359 
-370 FSGDGNFKVGPS
+370 GY
-382 FAAGSRAGI
+382 
-391 DSRAS
+391 AS
-396 ASSTPNFIAQ
+396 ASAPNLNAQ
-406 DSAPNFNQG
+406 NSAPNFRSNSKQSAAFASNSEPGGAAFAPSDQG
-415 AEQGTDRI
+415 SATSGVPSFTASAKRPASPAQ
-423 LTPNGAAKAH
+423 NFGAAKQSPDA
-433 GGDPNTAAGSVAT
+433 GGEIKPSAAAQAQN
-446 DKSNGTSSSA
+446 SNSSA
-456 SKRGGALGNAES
+456 K
-468 ARSLAARNDAKSGA
+468 
-482 ARQSTAVVAGAKTAK
+482 
-497 QDGASSAIKT
+497 AS
-507 GAQNEIYE
+507 AQNEIYE

-581 KIEQGAPQNGDVPA
+581 KIEQDAPQK
-595 QSERDQNS
+595 QNS
-603 ARGATATQ
+603 AENSAENSAPSSVDGVAKDATSSAEKPLENSSGTTSSAQ
-611 SKNFTQ
+611 NSD
-617 GAASESGA
+617 SGA
-625 DTMRPANSTSRS
+625 SKTA
-637 SVNSA
+637 
-642 AQNFTESP
+642 
-650 TSSSVQDNPAATQ
+650 
-663 AGERDH
+663 
-669 RNLTGAQES
+669 
-678 EQSCAPKINS
+678 
-688 AANEAQAAKLQT
+688 
-700 DATRNSEQQNLE
+700 NSEQNE
-712 KSVAD
+712 ISNGGEN
-717 STTQNSAQRNSTTNS
+717 SEENSAPKAAKPQKNG
-732 NSQNSAS
+732 AS
-739 NSKLQNSEISAGDDG
+739 
-754 GEKDDLLRST
+754 GEGEKQPPKDDLLRST
-764 DPQNYAAKPRDTSRS
+764 DPQNYAAKLRDTSKS

-798 EILISEINRLFG
+798 EILISEMNRLFG

>member
-26 LAHALDSDRL
+26 LAHALDSGRL

-68 GKPCEICDNCIMA
+68 GKPCEVCDNCVMA

-178 KSSVVAHLEQILKT
+178 KSAVVAHLEQILKT

-349 RSLDRGEASS
+349 RSLDQGESY
-359 FANERFSTEPN
+359 
-370 FSGDGNFKVGPS
+370 
-382 FAAGSRAGI
+382 
-391 DSRAS
+391 AS
-396 ASSTPNFIAQ
+396 ASAPNLNAQ
-406 DSAPNFNQG
+406 SSAPNFRSNSNQSANFVSNSEPDGAAFAPSNQG
-415 AEQGTDRI
+415 SATSGVPSFTASAKRPASPAQ
-423 LTPNGAAKAH
+423 NFGAAKQSPDA
-433 GGDPNTAAGSVAT
+433 GGEIKPSAPAQAQN
-446 DKSNGTSSSA
+446 SNSSA
-456 SKRGGALGNAES
+456 K
-468 ARSLAARNDAKSGA
+468 
-482 ARQSTAVVAGAKTAK
+482 
-497 QDGASSAIKT
+497 AS
-507 GAQNEIYE
+507 AQNEIYE

-581 KIEQGAPQNGDVPA
+581 KIEQSAPQK
-595 QSERDQNS
+595 QNS
-603 ARGATATQ
+603 AQNSAENSAPSSVDSAAKDGAGSAEKPLENSSDTT
-611 SKNFTQ
+611 
-617 GAASESGA
+617 SGA
-625 DTMRPANSTSRS
+625 QNSETGAI
-637 SVNSA
+637 NA
-642 AQNFTESP
+642 E
-650 TSSSVQDNPAATQ
+650 SSVQDEISNGGENSEENSAPKAAKPQ
-663 AGERDH
+663 K
-669 RNLTGAQES
+669 NGASGES
-678 EQSCAPKINS
+678 EKQPP
-688 AANEAQAAKLQT
+688 
-700 DATRNSEQQNLE
+700 
-712 KSVAD
+712 
-717 STTQNSAQRNSTTNS
+717 
-732 NSQNSAS
+732 
-739 NSKLQNSEISAGDDG
+739 
-754 GEKDDLLRST
+754 KDDLLRST
-764 DPQNYAAKPRDTSRS
+764 DPQNYAAKLRDTSKS

-798 EILISEINRLFG
+798 EILISEMNRLFG

>member
-26 LAHALDSDRL
+26 LAHALDSGRL

-59 ALLCDKGPT
+59 ALLCDKGPA
-68 GKPCEICDNCIMA
+68 GKPCEICDNCVMA

-178 KSSVVAHLEQILKT
+178 KSAVVAHLEQILKT

-219 LDQAIIFSREGITQR
+219 LDQAIIFSREGITER

-349 RSLDRGEASS
+349 RSLDQGE
-359 FANERFSTEPN
+359 
-370 FSGDGNFKVGPS
+370 GYPS
-382 FAAGSRAGI
+382 
-391 DSRAS
+391 AS
-396 ASSTPNFIAQ
+396 APNLNAQ
-406 DSAPNFNQG
+406 SSAPNFRSNFNQSAAFAPNSEPSGTNFAPSEANDATSGVPSFTASTKHPANSAQNFG
-415 AEQGTDRI
+415 ASAAAKQGLDTGGEIR
-423 LTPNGAAKAH
+423 PGAAAQAQ
-433 GGDPNTAAGSVAT
+433 NSNSSV
-446 DKSNGTSSSA
+446 
-456 SKRGGALGNAES
+456 
-468 ARSLAARNDAKSGA
+468 
-482 ARQSTAVVAGAKTAK
+482 
-497 QDGASSAIKT
+497 KT

-557 EYLRKGSRAINSV
+557 EYLRKGSRAINTV
-570 LKSLFGESAKI
+570 LKSLFGESAAI
-581 KIEQGAPQNGDVPA
+581 KIEQGAPQK
-595 QSERDQNS
+595 QNS
-603 ARGATATQ
+603 AENSAENSAPSSVDSAAKDATSSTKKPLEN
-611 SKNFTQ
+611 SSDTT
-617 GAASESGA
+617 SGA
-625 DTMRPANSTSRS
+625 QNSETGAINAES
-637 SVNSA
+637 SEQNEISSGGENSEENSA
-642 AQNFTESP
+642 A
-650 TSSSVQDNPAATQ
+650 
-663 AGERDH
+663 
-669 RNLTGAQES
+669 
-678 EQSCAPKINS
+678 K
-688 AANEAQAAKLQT
+688 AAKPKKNG
-700 DATRNSEQQNLE
+700 DNSEGE
-712 KSVAD
+712 K
-717 STTQNSAQRNSTTNS
+717 QPP
-732 NSQNSAS
+732 
-739 NSKLQNSEISAGDDG
+739 
-754 GEKDDLLRST
+754 KDDLLRST
-764 DPQNYAAKPRDTSRS
+764 DPQTYAAKPRDTSKS

-798 EILISEINRLFG
+798 EILISEMNRLFG

>member
-26 LAHALDSDRL
+26 LAHALDSGRL

-68 GKPCEICDNCIMA
+68 GKPCEICDNCVMA

-178 KSSVVAHLEQILKT
+178 KSAVVAHLAQILKT

-219 LDQAIIFSREGITQR
+219 LDQAIIFSREGITQH

-243 DPAKIGEIL
+243 DPVKIGEIL

-349 RSLDRGEASS
+349 RSLDQGE
-359 FANERFSTEPN
+359 
-370 FSGDGNFKVGPS
+370 GY
-382 FAAGSRAGI
+382 
-391 DSRAS
+391 AS
-396 ASSTPNFIAQ
+396 ASAPNLNAQ
-406 DSAPNFNQG
+406 SSAPNFRANSNQSAAFAPNSEPGG
-415 AEQGTDRI
+415 AAFAPSDQGSATSGVPSFTASAKR
-423 LTPNGAAKAH
+423 LASSAQNSGAAKQSPDA
-433 GGDPNTAAGSVAT
+433 GGEIKPGAAAQAQN
-446 DKSNGTSSSA
+446 SNSSA
-456 SKRGGALGNAES
+456 QTS
-468 ARSLAARNDAKSGA
+468 
-482 ARQSTAVVAGAKTAK
+482 
-497 QDGASSAIKT
+497 
-507 GAQNEIYE
+507 AQNEIYE

-570 LKSLFGESAKI
+570 LKSLFGEGAAI
-581 KIEQGAPQNGDVPA
+581 KIEQSAPQNGDDPA
-595 QSERDQNS
+595 QSERDRNS

-611 SKNFTQ
+611 SKNSTQ
-617 GAASESGA
+617 GATSESGA
-625 DTMRPANSTSRS
+625 DTARPANSTSQS
-637 SVNSA
+637 PANPT
-642 AQNFTESP
+642 AQNFTESSI
-650 TSSSVQDNPAATQ
+650 SSSVQDNPESTQ
-663 AGERDH
+663 AGEQDH
-669 RNLTGAQES
+669 RNLTSAQAS
-678 EQSCAPKINS
+678 EQSCAPQINS

-700 DATRNSEQQNLE
+700 DAGRNSEQQNS
-712 KSVAD
+712 KN
-717 STTQNSAQRNSTTNS
+717 STTQNSAQR
-732 NSQNSAS
+732 NSAS

-754 GEKDDLLRST
+754 REKDDLLRST
-764 DPQNYAAKPRDTSRS
+764 DPQNYATKPRDTSKS
-779 VRAAKA
+779 VCAAKA

-790 ANGAQDGK
+790 ANDAQDGK
-798 EILISEINRLFG
+798 EILISEMNRLFG

>member
-6 LKYRPKSFEQLIGQ
+6 LKYRPKSFDQLIGQ

-26 LAHALDSDRL
+26 LAHALDSGRL

-68 GKPCEICDNCIMA
+68 GKPCELCDNCVMA

-178 KSSVVAHLEQILKT
+178 KSAVVAHLEQILKT

-219 LDQAIIFSREGITQR
+219 LDQAIIFSREGITQH

-349 RSLDRGEASS
+349 RSLDQGE
-359 FANERFSTEPN
+359 
-370 FSGDGNFKVGPS
+370 GYPS
-382 FAAGSRAGI
+382 
-391 DSRAS
+391 AS
-396 ASSTPNFIAQ
+396 APNLNAQ
-406 DSAPNFNQG
+406 NSAPNFRSNFNQSATFVPNSEPDG
-415 AEQGTDRI
+415 ATFTSSDQGSATSEVPSFTASAKR
-423 LTPNGAAKAH
+423 PASPAQNFGAAKQSTDAS
-433 GGDPNTAAGSVAT
+433 DEIKPNAGSDAQT
-446 DKSNGTSSSA
+446 KNSSPSA
-456 SKRGGALGNAES
+456 
-468 ARSLAARNDAKSGA
+468 
-482 ARQSTAVVAGAKTAK
+482 
-497 QDGASSAIKT
+497 KT

-581 KIEQGAPQNGDVPA
+581 KIEQDAPQK
-595 QSERDQNS
+595 QNS
-603 ARGATATQ
+603 AENSAENSAPSSVDGVAKDATSSAEKPLENSSGTTSSAQ
-611 SKNFTQ
+611 NSD
-617 GAASESGA
+617 SGA
-625 DTMRPANSTSRS
+625 SKTA
-637 SVNSA
+637 
-642 AQNFTESP
+642 
-650 TSSSVQDNPAATQ
+650 
-663 AGERDH
+663 
-669 RNLTGAQES
+669 
-678 EQSCAPKINS
+678 
-688 AANEAQAAKLQT
+688 
-700 DATRNSEQQNLE
+700 NSEQNE
-712 KSVAD
+712 ISNGGEN
-717 STTQNSAQRNSTTNS
+717 SEENSAPKAAKPQKNG
-732 NSQNSAS
+732 AS
-739 NSKLQNSEISAGDDG
+739 
-754 GEKDDLLRST
+754 GEGEKQPPKDDLLRST
-764 DPQNYAAKPRDTSRS
+764 DPQNYAAKLRDTSKS

-798 EILISEINRLFG
+798 EILISEMNRLFG

>member
-26 LAHALDSDRL
+26 LAHALDSGRL

-59 ALLCDKGPT
+59 ALLCDEGPT
-68 GKPCEICDNCIMA
+68 GKPCEICDNCVMA

-178 KSSVVAHLEQILKT
+178 KSAVVAHLAQILKT

-349 RSLDRGEASS
+349 RSLDQGE
-359 FANERFSTEPN
+359 
-370 FSGDGNFKVGPS
+370 GY
-382 FAAGSRAGI
+382 
-391 DSRAS
+391 AS
-396 ASSTPNFIAQ
+396 ASAPNLNAQ
-406 DSAPNFNQG
+406 SSAPNFRSNSNQS
-415 AEQGTDRI
+415 AAFAPNNE
-423 LTPNGAAKAH
+423 PNGAAFA
-433 GGDPNTAAGSVAT
+433 PNDQGSAVSGVPSFTASAKRPA
-446 DKSNGTSSSA
+446 SSA
-456 SKRGGALGNAES
+456 QN
-468 ARSLAARNDAKSGA
+468 SGA
-482 ARQSTAVVAGAKTAK
+482 AKQNPDAGGEIKPGAVAQA
-497 QDGASSAIKT
+497 QNSSSSIKT

-526 DLGEKFSKCV
+526 DLGKKFSKCI
-536 EFLKFERGTLYLLS
+536 EFLKLERGTLYLLS

-570 LKSLFGESAKI
+570 LKSLFGESAAI

-595 QSERDQNS
+595 QSERDRNS

-611 SKNFTQ
+611 SKNSTQ
-617 GAASESGA
+617 GAASESGV
-625 DTMRPANSTSRS
+625 DTTRPRNSSSQSPANST
-637 SVNSA
+637 

-650 TSSSVQDNPAATQ
+650 TSSSVQENPESTQ
-663 AGERDH
+663 VGEQDH
-669 RNLTGAQES
+669 KNLTGAQAS
-678 EQSCAPKINS
+678 EQSCAPQINS
-688 AANEAQAAKLQT
+688 AADEAQAAKLQT
-700 DATRNSEQQNLE
+700 DAARNSERQNLK

-717 STTQNSAQRNSTTNS
+717 STTQNSAQRNS
-732 NSQNSAS
+732 AS
-739 NSKLQNSEISAGDDG
+739 NSKLQNSEISSGDDG

-764 DPQNYAAKPRDTSRS
+764 DPQNYAAKPRDTSKS